1 MKGSTLFG
9 ILLGLAAILG
19 SFFFEGGTPDMLFL
33 IPGMTIVIVG
43 TLAAG
48 IAGHDF
54 AMIKRLPRL
63 FKIAFNPPVYDFKE
77 ILEQIIQYAAI
88 ARRDGILALEGKL
101 KNAKHPYLKKFF
113 EICIDGATPD
123 TFNRIANN
131 EIHYISE
138 RHMVNIGFF
147 NKLGGYS
154 PTMGII
160 GTVMGLILSFAS
172 VGSDPNILI
181 RHIGTAFIAT
191 LWGILMAN
199 IVWLPMGDKL
209 RTIHDNEI
217 NLLQMMLD
225 GVEAVQSGE
234 TPTVIRARLISAFPL
249 EEQEQ
254 IYKGRKI
261 YNIPPPDKITDSG
274 NSIVDNTIK
283 KQ

>member
-9 ILLGLAAILG
+9 IILGLVAILG
-19 SFFFEGGTPDMLFL
+19 SFFLEGGTPDMLFL

-48 IAGHDF
+48 LAGHDF
-54 AMIKRLPRL
+54 AMMKRMPKLI
-63 FKIAFNPPVYDFKE
+63 KIAISPPVYNLRE
-77 ILEQIIQYAAI
+77 ILEQIIEYASI
-88 ARRDGILALEGKL
+88 ARRDGILALEGRL

-113 EICIDGATPD
+113 EICIDGATPE
-123 TFNRIANN
+123 TFTRIANS
-131 EIHYISE
+131 EIHNISE
-138 RHMVNIGFF
+138 RHMFNIGFF

-172 VGSDPNILI
+172 VGADPNVLI

-199 IVWLPMGDKL
+199 IVWLPLGDKL
-209 RTIHDNEI
+209 RTIHDHEI
-217 NLLQMMLD
+217 NVLQMMME
-225 GVEAVQSGE
+225 GVEAVQAGE

-249 EEQEQ
+249 EEQEL

-261 YNIPPPDKITDSG
+261 YNIPPKDKTETPLPTI
-274 NSIVDNTIK
+274 IENTINK
-283 KQ
+283 